1 MKIPNKSFGIAS
13 KADIQKQTGTLIRM
27 LGDNKDIRPS
37 PTIFMKQ
44 LPDNQDV
51 YHLKKKML
59 GGKTEVSTL
68 LEEEMRCSE
77 GRFGGSLGRTGINIK
92 AFSDYNK
99 PLAQS

>member
-51 YHLKKKML
+51 
-59 GGKTEVSTL
+59 S
-68 LEEEMRCSE
+68 LEEENV
-77 GRFGGSLGRTGINIK
+77 GGKKQKSVLYWKRK
-92 AFSDYNK
+92 
-99 PLAQS
+99 